1 MEKKMGVYICT
12 GCDIGN
18 SLDIERLSKVPT
30 EEYKIPVCKTHAF
43 FCGEE
48 GLEIIKK
55 DIEKEG
61 VNTVLIAAC
70 SPRVNWDVF
79 NFGPSVITERVNI
92 REMVAWSHPK
102 GEEATQELGEDYLRM
117 GIARAEKVGIPEGY
131 TTEEEYTKTI
141 LVVGGGIAGMT
152 AALEAARA
160 NYKVVLVEK
169 QEKLGGWAA
178 KWVKQFPKHPPY
190 QMLED
195 TGVAAKIKDVEANAN
210 IEVYTS
216 TTVKKAKGQPGG
228 YSVILSQN
236 GKEEEIKFGSII
248 VASGWKPYDANK
260 LEHFGY
266 GKYPNVIT
274 DIMME
279 EMATSAKITC
289 PSDGRSAESVA
300 FISQSQDEEH
310 LRYCS
315 PVYSLVS
322 LKQALYV
329 RERNPEAKVYI
340 FYKDMRTPGQYEIF
354 YKKVQDDDNVFLT
367 KGDVVGVT
375 EDGDKNLII
384 EVDNTLFGEK
394 IKVKADLVI
403 LPSGM
408 LSTQEGLPN
417 TVEEV
422 YARYGLTGEEEVAK
436 IKEVMASTPQPW
448 EGVLNLDYRQGP
460 EMPFL
465 TASNLTKICDFPE
478 SNFICFPYESRRTG
492 IYIAGCV
499 RKPMDMDETITDAT
513 GAALKAIQCMELESR
528 GRAVHPR
535 AMDLSYPEFLLIRCT
550 QCKRCTIECPF
561 SALEEDEKG
570 TPLPNLFRCRRCGI
584 CMGACPERII
594 GFKDYSVDIISSML
608 KAINVPYEDEPK
620 FRILCFACENDAIPA
635 LDMAG
640 INRTTYDAS
649 IRVIPVRC
657 LGSMNLVFISDA
669 LSRGIDGILL
679 LGCVLGDD
687 YQCHFVRGS
696 ELAQYRLSKV
706 GETLQRLALEP
717 ERVHMEQVMITD
729 YHKLPKMINEF
740 IEKIK
745 EMGPNPF
752 KGF

>member
-1 MEKKMGVYICT
+1 
-12 GCDIGN
+12 
-18 SLDIERLSKVPT
+18 
-30 EEYKIPVCKTHAF
+30 
-43 FCGEE
+43 
-48 GLEIIKK
+48 
-55 DIEKEG
+55 
-61 VNTVLIAAC
+61 
-70 SPRVNWDVF
+70 
-79 NFGPSVITERVNI
+79 
-92 REMVAWSHPK
+92 
-102 GEEATQELGEDYLRM
+102 
-117 GIARAEKVGIPEGY
+117 
-131 TTEEEYTKTI
+131 
-141 LVVGGGIAGMT
+141 
-152 AALEAARA
+152 
-160 NYKVVLVEK
+160 
-169 QEKLGGWAA
+169 
-178 KWVKQFPKHPPY
+178 
-190 QMLED
+190 
-195 TGVAAKIKDVEANAN
+195 
-210 IEVYTS
+210 
-216 TTVKKAKGQPGG
+216 
-228 YSVILSQN
+228 
-236 GKEEEIKFGSII
+236 
-248 VASGWKPYDANK
+248 
-260 LEHFGY
+260 
-266 GKYPNVIT
+266 
-274 DIMME
+274 
-279 EMATSAKITC
+279 
-289 PSDGRSAESVA
+289 
-300 FISQSQDEEH
+300 
-310 LRYCS
+310 
-315 PVYSLVS
+315 
-322 LKQALYV
+322 
-329 RERNPEAKVYI
+329 
-340 FYKDMRTPGQYEIF
+340 
-354 YKKVQDDDNVFLT
+354 
-367 KGDVVGVT
+367 
-375 EDGDKNLII
+375 
-384 EVDNTLFGEK
+384 
-394 IKVKADLVI
+394 
-403 LPSGM
+403 
-408 LSTQEGLPN
+408 
-417 TVEEV
+417 
-422 YARYGLTGEEEVAK
+422 
-436 IKEVMASTPQPW
+436 TPQPW
-448 EGVLNLDYRQGP
+448 EGILNLDYRQGP

-594 GFKDYSVDIISSML
+594 GFKDYSVDIISSMI

-640 INRTTYDAS
+640 INRTIYDAS

-657 LGSMNLVFISDA
+657 LGSLNLVFISDSLA
-669 LSRGIDGILL
+669 RGMDGILL

-745 EMGPNPF
+745 EIGPNPF